1 MLCFIAATFRLL
13 FQLIALQKQAYD
25 MSLGAAVDSIEAAVD
40 GGGTGAAAAVT
51 GQADGEGDGDAWQ
64 ASPDD
69 LMAVWNYS
77 RCVGE
82 TQAAF
87 AAKSVIFV
95 RFDQPFCKVRLGTN
109 I

>member
-1 MLCFIAATFRLL
+1 
-13 FQLIALQKQAYD
+13 

-40 GGGTGAAAAVT
+40 GGGTAAAAVT
-51 GQADGEGDGDAWQ
+51 GQADGDGRGDTWQ

-82 TQAAF
+82 LTGRFYCQKCHFRMVWPTILQSQA
-87 AAKSVIFV
+87 
-95 RFDQPFCKVRLGTN
+95 
-109 I
+109 